1 MKGLTQEGYHMNR
14 KKELIIT
21 LKAVLCI
28 LLAAL
33 SFFFLSRTL
42 SNPETFSDIFAS
54 IDSKIQSVLK
64 LTASSTA
71 ASAGITAVPGDV
83 GTPIAEKL
91 ADFSEYGVLILC
103 VLYAEKYLLTIL
115 GSAVFRY
122 ILPAVCVLYILSFFR
137 HFEGIKPVLQKIAAV
152 SLALFLVIPLS
163 IHISDTIYHTY
174 QASIDSTISAAEDLA
189 EDSELLSEA
198 GEDQNALQKI
208 LGTLSDNTS
217 SLTQRGGE
225 IVNRY
230 IESLAVMIVTSCLIP
245 ILVLVFFLWMIN
257 QILGINISVRLPGRK
272 LPAKGKRLAVLGS
285 RPAAEE
291 EAYAPPSHREEE

>member
-1 MKGLTQEGYHMNR
+1 MNR

-137 HFEGIKPVLQKIAAV
+137 NLEGIKPVLQKIAAV

-163 IHISDTIYHTY
+163 IHISDTIYNTY
-174 QASIDSTISAAEDLA
+174 QASIDSTIAAAEELA
-189 EDSELLSEA
+189 EEGELISEA
-198 GEDQNALQKI
+198 GDDQNALQKV
-208 LGTLSDNTS
+208 LGLLSDGTAGIAE
-217 SLTQRGGE
+217 RGGE
-225 IVNRY
+225 ILNRF

-245 ILVLVFFLWMIN
+245 ILVLIFFIWMIN
-257 QILGINISVRLPGRK
+257 QILGINISVRMPRRR
-272 LPAKGKRLAVLGS
+272 LPAKGRRLTVFGS

-291 EAYAPPSHREEE
+291 DVYDSPSHREDE